1 MSGLMLA
8 TSCQDSMDLQTA
20 NSNTRAVVIDKDIF
34 AVRGRINVKLEKG
47 ANQALP
53 TSAKGN
59 VELQSVPSAMS
70 SAMKYAGA
78 YKMERVFKPA
88 GIYEERTIAE
98 GLDRWYTIYFDESKD
113 VAEVVQQFNKAAGVE
128 YAERVLPIARPKF
141 TAKPYTG
148 PAPQTRNQPTA
159 SAFNDPLLT

>member
-20 NSNTRAVVIDKDIF
+20 SSNTRAVVIDKDLF

-59 VELQSVPSAMS
+59 VEMQSVPSAMS

-113 VAEVVQQFNKAAGVE
+113 VAEVLKQFN
-128 YAERVLPIARPKF
+128 
-141 TAKPYTG
+141 
-148 PAPQTRNQPTA
+148 
-159 SAFNDPLLT
+159 